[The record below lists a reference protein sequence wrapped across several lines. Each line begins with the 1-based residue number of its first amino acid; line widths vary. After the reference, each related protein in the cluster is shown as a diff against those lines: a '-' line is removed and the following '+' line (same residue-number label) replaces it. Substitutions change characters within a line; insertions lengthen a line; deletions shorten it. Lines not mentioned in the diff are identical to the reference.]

1 MLKFWLDLDVSNGA
15 VLKLSPDIKD
25 TDYKTITYII
35 LGYFLSDNMML
46 HQGAGVLKT
55 IFKRLKTAYPFARNW
70 WDHSVWPASAK
81 RYLRYLEDIFLHSS
95 FANFYQHNAT
105 PRDKSLSSGGRT

>member
-25 TDYKTITYII
+25 TDYKTIMYVIV
-35 LGYFLSDNMML
+35 GYFMSDNMML

-55 IFKRLKTAYPFARNW
+55 IFKRLKTSYPFARNW
-70 WDHSVWPASAK
+70 WDHSVWP
-81 RYLRYLEDIFLHSS
+81 
-95 FANFYQHNAT
+95 
-105 PRDKSLSSGGRT
+105 